1 MFPSPKILLVM
12 VLLMKLD
19 QPLGMQLKPQQLLRC
34 HNLALSHRSL
44 VPELL
49 LQELPMQTKAILMVH
64 SVLPLVQPMPLVLL
78 PLTTIPLLQ
87 VQSACS
93 WPKLDQKSSTSIH
106 KSMEAQEES

>member
-1 MFPSPKILLVM
+1 MVILLLIHGVLIMFPSPKILLVM
-12 VLLMKLD
+12 VLLMKLY

-34 HNLALSHRSL
+34 HHLALSPGSL

-49 LQELPMQTKAILMVH
+49 LQELAMQTKAILMVH
-64 SVLPLVQPMPLVLL
+64 SVLPLVQPLNSLLLALVLL

-93 WPKLDQKSSTSIH
+93 
-106 KSMEAQEES
+106 